1 MLMLMLMHHF
11 KRNLPQPSAKQILL
25 SFKHLGFS
33 QLLRCRPAQTARAP
47 PPRPRPPR
55 PPPASPPPPPPPL
68 AASWWSQSA
77 QGRGCQLQHR
87 HFECF
92 LFKTFDWVSLEFNDS
107 MNFANPRFSN
117 RVFLKIWKEEKH
129 QVGRERK
136 SPKHLQSELGTMG
149 IIIASISY
157 WISYLQYPT
166 LYQLNRWY

>member
-1 MLMLMLMHHF
+1 MLDIF
-11 KRNLPQPSAKQILL
+11 IKNISKEIFPSPLQNKYFFPSNIWASL
-25 SFKHLGFS
+25 SFSDVVQLKQLALHHPVHVHPVHLPHLHLHPLHLWQLHDGPSQPKGGVVSCNIVTLNVFYLKHLTGS
-33 QLLRCRPAQTARAP
+33 LL
-47 PPRPRPPR
+47 
-55 PPPASPPPPPPPL
+55 
-68 AASWWSQSA
+68 
-77 QGRGCQLQHR
+77 
-87 HFECF
+87 
-92 LFKTFDWVSLEFNDS
+92 
-107 MNFANPRFSN
+107 NFANLRFSN